1 MARVFEGHRRDQIH
15 VRCVD
20 SSGAA
25 PPVVA
30 AATASASSTAAA
42 SSSSAASTVALSSA
56 TAATVASIATVV
68 GGCEEAATLA
78 RDATPPQVLEPLPRQ
93 PATCLY
99 LCSRLPRASAFQ
111 RHSTT
116 AAGGEGGRRRLH
128 SHPRRPQRPPQHL
141 VRIGHQRRMGPR
153 RWDRVSRLVG
163 PLHAL
168 VRSTTQIRPRAAV
181 APSQARARLTDFA
194 ALDHPGHTEG
204 SRPALLAA
212 RQAPVSKS
220 HPATHT
226 HTWHPATHSYARA
239 IPPHM
244 GLSLVSWPARYLPRR
259 HAPVRTLVLGY
270 PGAPPLASK
279 GKRAA
284 ARNGAIGL
292 PRMASRGQQARRY
305 GGGGQAVALVASGEA
320 RRGCMS
326 HVPSPACRSRLHAS
340 ATCRLLPSHLTASH
354 VPSHLPPP
362 HLTSRRPGRRRA
374 RALPDGRRCGGVAPL
389 RRAAPPR
396 EARGAAWPNAAAGLG
411 WGRSTASH
419 HG

>member
-1 MARVFEGHRRDQIH
+1 MRWRPCSLFPSRLADHCLCPHLICHTPRSICLCLRAKPCRSRAPQTPPPADPVGQLMARVFEGHRRDQIH

-226 HTWHPATHSYARA
+226 HTHGTQPHTATLGPFLRTWASASCRGLLA
-239 IPPHM
+239 IC
-244 GLSLVSWPARYLPRR
+244 
-259 HAPVRTLVLGY
+259 HAGTRPCERSCSDTQ
-270 PGAPPLASK
+270 APPLSRQKAK
-279 GKRAA
+279 GP
-284 ARNGAIGL
+284 L
-292 PRMASRGQQARRY
+292 PVTAPSACRGWPHEASRPAGME
-305 GGGGQAVALVASGEA
+305 EA
-320 RRGCMS
+320 G
-326 HVPSPACRSRLHAS
+326 
-340 ATCRLLPSHLTASH
+340 RLLLSWPL
-354 VPSHLPPP
+354 V
-362 HLTSRRPGRRRA
+362 RPV
-374 RALPDGRRCGGVAPL
+374 VAV
-389 RRAAPPR
+389 
-396 EARGAAWPNAAAGLG
+396 
-411 WGRSTASH
+411 
-419 HG
+419 

>member
-1 MARVFEGHRRDQIH
+1 MRATPRRRRCLNLSHGNPPRVSTCAPDCRVLQPLRAAACFNLSTPLHHRR
-15 VRCVD
+15 RRRRR
-20 SSGAA
+20 SA
-25 PPVVA
+25 PPPLTSSSTST
-30 AATASASSTAAA
+30 AATASGQDRPSEAHGTQKMGPCLKARGAAPRTREEHDSDPTESSRGAKPSPRQTHRLRRVGPSRPHRGQPPGPPRRAA
-42 SSSSAASTVALSSA
+42 SARV
-56 TAATVASIATVV
+56 
-68 GGCEEAATLA
+68 EE
-78 RDATPPQVLEPLPRQ
+78 
-93 PATCLY
+93 
-99 LCSRLPRASAFQ
+99 S
-111 RHSTT
+111 
-116 AAGGEGGRRRLH
+116 
-128 SHPRRPQRPPQHL
+128 
-141 VRIGHQRRMGPR
+141 
-153 RWDRVSRLVG
+153 
-163 PLHAL
+163 
-168 VRSTTQIRPRAAV
+168 
-181 APSQARARLTDFA
+181 PSY
-194 ALDHPGHTEG
+194 
-204 SRPALLAA
+204 
-212 RQAPVSKS
+212 
-220 HPATHT
+220 THT